1 MQATSLVKK
10 GLVVGI
16 IVILVKDIASLA
28 DSAFSEKAFV
38 NKKLNLNSLSDSR
51 YINFTFNG
59 TMGENGWYVSPVEII
74 FEGDCDPFYPHFYYQ
89 IDDGNWT
96 EYTPPVDIVVVSE
109 DGHHSFYYYMTDD
122 EGHVEGVH
130 GPFSFKIDQTPPT
143 IGDFTFARVGF
154 FKCKFNASVSDN
166 TSGVDHVEFWLDDQ
180 FIGNCSTYP
189 YFVYWR
195 HSMFLYMLKGFI
207 LYHTFIHNPQCIVY
221 DNAGN
226 YCISPSIS

>member
-1 MQATSLVKK
+1 MQTNSLLKK

-16 IVILVKDIASLA
+16 IVILEMNIAPLA
-28 DSAFSEKAFV
+28 NSAFSEKSIV
-38 NKKLNLNSLSDSR
+38 NNNLNPKSLSDLR
-51 YINFTFNG
+51 DINITFNG
-59 TMGENGWYVSPVEII
+59 TLGENGWYVSPVEII
-74 FEGDCDPFYPHFYYQ
+74 IEGDGDPFYPHFYYQ

-96 EYTPPVDIVVVSE
+96 EYTPPIDIVVVSE
-109 DGHHSFYYYMTDD
+109 DGCHSFYYYMTDD

-143 IGDFTFARVGF
+143 IIDFTFARVGF
-154 FKCKFNASVSDN
+154 CKCIFNTSVFDN
-166 TSGVDHVEFWLDDQ
+166 TSGINHVDFWLDDQ
-180 FIGNCSTYP
+180 FIGNCSIYP

-195 HSMFLYMLKGFI
+195 HSLFLYMLKGFI

-226 YCISPSIS
+226 YCISLSIS